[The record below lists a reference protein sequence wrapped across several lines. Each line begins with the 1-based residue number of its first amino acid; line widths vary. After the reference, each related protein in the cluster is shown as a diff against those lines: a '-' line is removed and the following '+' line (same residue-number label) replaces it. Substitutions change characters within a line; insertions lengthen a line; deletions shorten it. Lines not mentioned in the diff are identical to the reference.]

1 MQVLRLKQLQNHPSS
16 QQMSSWHILYT
27 PVWIFSETL
36 INAYVFD
43 RRLQRIRNISANL
56 SSLNVLAVN

>member
-1 MQVLRLKQLQNHPSS
+1 METVLGGHTEKLLS
-16 QQMSSWHILYT
+16 QRNVVRARDTSNFL
-27 PVWIFSETL
+27 VVG
-36 INAYVFD
+36 NAYVCD